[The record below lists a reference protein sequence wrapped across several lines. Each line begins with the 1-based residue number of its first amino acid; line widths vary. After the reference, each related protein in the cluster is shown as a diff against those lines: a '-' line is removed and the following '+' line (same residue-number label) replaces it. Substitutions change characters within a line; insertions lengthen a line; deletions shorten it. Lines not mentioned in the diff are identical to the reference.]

1 MNKEIQEF
9 RRLLARSGLNQ
20 STLAYLL
27 GKDVGTVNRWHQ
39 GRTPVPAYA
48 LAYLELRCKLN
59 KMSEQLTQA

>member
-39 GRTPVPAYA
+39 GRTPVPTYA
-48 LAYLELRCKLN
+48 IAYLALRCRLN
-59 KMSEQLTQA
+59 ESEQPAQA